1 MTGQQITHQAVVVL
15 QRLAAGVGPAREALV
30 PGVARLQHHVV
41 RLLAQIPLSKAVKCL
56 HNSNTAHLRLRY

>member
-30 PGVARLQHHVV
+30 PGVARLQHYVV
-41 RLLAQIPLSKAVKCL
+41 RLLA
-56 HNSNTAHLRLRY
+56 